1 MSILFIQFIQCY
13 QISNEICLIRFNFQ
27 WRDLL
32 AKIEILI
39 LILFVSLTICLGR
52 QLFLLNGQQSPLQQI
67 SHIFTNVGVIA
78 ETGNH
83 FYEKLL
89 MIIIIMQTFFFFLLF
104 PNILH
109 RFLGNKKFA
118 FFLSFSLICFAFLS
132 SGGLPHAYSLS
143 QWHLL
148 LFCFCGVLLFFW
160 FNEWLLIS
168 VNLMSFRFIQF
179 HSFSSTKC
187 IVLPHC
193 KWRMKMESKL

>member
-1 MSILFIQFIQCY
+1 MICSDFSFCFVSILSILFIQCY
-13 QISNEICLIRFNFQ
+13 QLSNEICLIRFNFQ

-89 MIIIIMQTFFFFLLF
+89 MIIIIMLTFFSFLLF

-118 FFLSFSLICFAFLS
+118 FS
-132 SGGLPHAYSLS
+132 
-143 QWHLL
+143 L
-148 LFCFCGVLLFFW
+148 LFSIFSNLLCFFIIRWVATRIFI
-160 FNEWLLIS
+160 IS
-168 VNLMSFRFIQF
+168 VAPA
-179 HSFSSTKC
+179 
-187 IVLPHC
+187 IVLFLWC
-193 KWRMKMESKL
+193 FVVFLIQWMIVN